1 MNIETA
7 LRIATAAHDGQL
19 DRGGEPY
26 ILHPLHVAMQ
36 LGSQDEKVVAILHD
50 VLEDTEVTEDDLVRE
65 GIKPRQLAALH
76 ALTKREGQTYD
87 QYLRAVADNQLA
99 RVVKMA
105 DLEHNMDLTRLK
117 YVSKADRQRH
127 EKYQATWLFLHTVQV
142 GVDFF

>member
-127 EKYQATWLFLHTVQV
+127 EKYQATLLFLRAVHY
-142 GVDFF
+142 GVDNY